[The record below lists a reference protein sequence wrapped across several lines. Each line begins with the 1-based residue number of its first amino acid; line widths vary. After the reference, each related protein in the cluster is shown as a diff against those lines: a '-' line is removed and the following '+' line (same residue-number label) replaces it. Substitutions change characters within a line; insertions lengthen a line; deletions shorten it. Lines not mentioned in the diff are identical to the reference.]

1 MHFLGHLVLALAV
14 IIAAMVVAFAFR
26 FTPVAKRSF
35 STINPGAPISTTF
48 VRSITGPGNRFG
60 PSGGG
65 RSSITGT
72 NSDYRRARDAR
83 ITLRRRKRSTSNLPQ
98 PRWLRIGVEKLF
110 AKRVI
115 TSLLFVHRV
124 ERFGD
129 LRLGVVARICLG
141 ERTSKLVET
150 KGIYGWS
157 EWSAFFNSSDAS
169 DVNLD
174 TSTPVQLV
182 ACLIP

>member
-129 LRLGVVARICLG
+129 LRLGVTFLDRDI
-141 ERTSKLVET
+141 ES
-150 KGIYGWS
+150 
-157 EWSAFFNSSDAS
+157 FNSVVKFAS
-169 DVNLD
+169 GRFDCLD
-174 TSTPVQLV
+174 ILRGHWGLGHEARLKQVKTS
-182 ACLIP
+182 IS